1 MCASLFVS
9 SLISTGMNQNY
20 FVHNA
25 VPIEACKHLICCR
38 DDDDKLA
45 RNIRNVSG
53 RSDPYV
59 TTFESLVGAG
69 QEKKSG
75 K

>member
-1 MCASLFVS
+1 M
-9 SLISTGMNQNY
+9 
-20 FVHNA
+20 HNA